1 MTAINITAII
11 NVDEELIRRW
21 LGALVPPLRV
31 QPSVF
36 AEDEIRL
43 PASTNALP
51 GPLRLAPYQT
61 ELVDAIAA
69 DDCEV
74 VVMMLS
80 SQTGK
85 SISIDSQ
92 LGYCIACDPG
102 PMLHV
107 SPTSERS
114 EEFVRDRF
122 NPLVAASPALR
133 ALVGK
138 GQAKRQGGS
147 GGTNSINSKSFPGGQ
162 LNFASSYKPDELAAK
177 AIKYLYLDECDRFA
191 LTAGA
196 EGCPIALAMKRTKTF
211 EGKGRKVVMVST
223 PTTRG
228 GSRINQYFLKGD
240 QRRYFVSCPDCGHQ
254 GPMSFENL
262 KWDEGKPETA
272 HLVCEEC
279 GCAHDEAQRRAM
291 IDGGEWRATA
301 RGELGIRSYHL
312 NELASKFSTMA
323 AVAQQFE
330 SAKTPLE
337 KQAFYNTTLAQTYD
351 TGMEVELNA
360 SALEQRAEEI
370 VAPYANDIV
379 ALTCG
384 VDVQGDRLEATHL
397 AFHSDETCTVLDHVV
412 IKGDTSGNAVWS
424 DFDASLDTVYPLAD
438 GRRVTFDAIAIDA
451 GFNVDQVVKF
461 IRQRRAKRRQIL
473 APVVG
478 RAGFERMPLAT
489 GARNKGQ
496 MRLMVVGV
504 DTVKHAVQKRLSLE
518 TLGPGFIRLPRHLP
532 PEYFEGLASEELRT
546 RNVRGVPKYEYHR
559 TVRRNEP
566 LDCLAY
572 AYAIAGMVTPKKRAA
587 SSQGEAKPHKT
598 YAQLIAELHVNQNT

>member
-1 MTAINITAII
+1 MTDTLA
-11 NVDEELIRRW
+11 RGW
-21 LGALVPPLRV
+21 LAAFAPPPRV
-31 QPSVF
+31 APVTF
-36 AEDEIRL
+36 AETEIKL
-43 PASTNALP
+43 PASANAIP
-51 GPLRLAPYQT
+51 GPLRLAPYQR

-69 DDCEV
+69 DDCEIV
-74 VVMMLS
+74 VIMAS

-92 LGYCIACDPG
+92 LGYCIACDPS

-107 SPTSERS
+107 SPTGDRS
-114 EEFVRDRF
+114 EEFVRDRL

-138 GQAKRQGGS
+138 GNVKRKGSS
-147 GGTNSINSKSFPGGQ
+147 GGTNSIAAKSFPGGQ
-162 LNFASSYKPDELAAK
+162 INFASSFKPDELAAK
-177 AIKYLYLDECDRFA
+177 AIKYLFLDECDRFA
-191 LTAGA
+191 LTAGT
-196 EGCPIALAMKRTKTF
+196 EGCPISLALKRTKTF
-211 EGKGRKVVMVST
+211 EGKGRKVVMAST

-228 GSRINQYFLKGD
+228 GSRINQWFLKGD
-240 QRRYFVSCPDCGHQ
+240 QRRFIVKCPDCDHE
-254 GPMSFENL
+254 GPFDFENL
-262 KWDEGKPETA
+262 KWDPGKPETA

-279 GCAHDEAQRRAM
+279 GCAHDEAQRRTM
-291 IDGGEWRATA
+291 IAGGEWRATA
-301 RGELGIRSYHL
+301 QGEPGVRSYHL
-312 NELASKFSTMA
+312 NELASVFSTMA
-323 AVAQQFE
+323 AIAQQFE

-351 TGMEVELNA
+351 AGMEVELSA

-384 VDVQGDRLEATHL
+384 VDIQGDRLEATHL
-397 AFHSDETCTVLDHVV
+397 AFHADETCTVLNHVV
-412 IKGDTSGNAVWS
+412 LHGDTSGDAVWREL
-424 DFDASLDTVYPLAD
+424 DASLDTVYPLAD
-438 GRRVTFDAIAIDA
+438 GRKITFDAIAVDA

-478 RAGFERMPLAT
+478 RSGFERMPLAT

-504 DTVKHAVQKRLSLE
+504 DTVKHTVQKRLALE

-532 PEYFEGLASEELRT
+532 PEYFTGLASEELRT
-546 RNVRGVPKYEYHR
+546 RNVRGVPKYEYFR

-566 LDCLAY
+566 MDCIVY
-572 AYAIAGMVTPKKRAA
+572 AHAIAEMVRPKKRSAPAA
-587 SSQGEAKPHKT
+587 QGEAKPQKT
-598 YAQLIAELHVNQNT
+598 YAQLAAELHAIHNK